1 MKRILLG
8 VGAAVLLSIAALGYF
23 LLRPLSDVPVP
34 AELHCYDLG
43 QGAYVPL
50 DAPNQAFGIGLSYA
64 GHIEETASSFD
75 RDASPPVFVKSRSS
89 FARTGAEV
97 PFPTPGLLIQRA
109 DALELGLGET
119 LRSDFP
125 DLAPLLDYEVE
136 MGLVLL
142 EDIDPSRLDD
152 PSFAPRLGF
161 FIANDLSARSI
172 GILGEGRPNRYA
184 YWGLSKSFPGFMP
197 VAEKAWMPENP
208 EPNGIPCVEI
218 ESLVNGEVRQH
229 QSTADLIYTPVQML
243 RFVHAEFPEAPL
255 SKGTIVLTGT
265 PGGVAMRTPR
275 WLVRLSNLVG
285 LSRFRKLATKLDGDA
300 SRFLEVGDEVTVRG
314 QGLGKV
320 SVTITANEAGQ
331 P

>member
-1 MKRILLG
+1 MKRIFFG
-8 VGAAVLLSIAALGYF
+8 VAAAVLLSIVALGYF
-23 LLRPLSDVPVP
+23 LFRPLSDVPVP
-34 AELHCYDLG
+34 AEFQCYDLG

-64 GHIEETASSFD
+64 GHIEETAASFD

-89 FARTGAEV
+89 VVRTGAQV
-97 PFPTPGLLIQRA
+97 PFPTPEVLIESA
-109 DALELGLGET
+109 DSLELGLGET

-136 MGLVLL
+136 MGFVLL
-142 EDIDPSRLDD
+142 EDVDPSRLDD

-161 FIANDLSARSI
+161 FIANDLSARSV
-172 GILGEGRPNRYA
+172 GILGEGRPNRHA

-197 VAEKAWMPENP
+197 VADKAWVPEKP
-208 EPNGIPCVEI
+208 MPNGIPCVEI

-229 QSTADLIYTPVQML
+229 QSTADLIYTPLQML

-275 WLVRLSNLVG
+275 WLVRLSKLVR
-285 LSRFRKLATKLDGDA
+285 LSRFRKLASKLDGER
-300 SRFLEVGDEVTVRG
+300 SRFLAVGDEVTVRG

-320 SVTITANEAGQ
+320 SVIIAAQ
-331 P
+331 